1 MKRKRSRSLLRF
13 KRLSRVL
20 LVAVLFV
27 AGLGVMALGQAAYS
41 GSPTPSPA
49 VATELINVGQESSD
63 GVWKF
68 ADDKLSQL
76 VEQEV
81 GPLRSYRRLSLGRAA
96 LSAILR
102 QAPMESR
109 AASDQRPILTLPSPD
124 GTFLRFSIVESPILA
139 PELAARFPEIKTYT
153 ARGIDDPTVTTRFD
167 WTALGFHAII
177 LSSKGTVL
185 IEPSTLGDFENYIVY
200 FQVSAVVDPAECAV
214 TTDEQQSVL
223 MKNSIAEQTTA
234 TPSNVTSGT
243 NLRTYRL
250 AAAATAE
257 YTQAYGGGTVPG
269 GLSAVTTT
277 INLVNAIYERD
288 VAIRLT
294 LIGNNDAIIFTNSA
308 TDGYTSDN
316 LTLLIGEN
324 QTKLDTVIGSAN
336 YDIGHVFDGRLLT
349 GGAFSW
355 LGQASIGS
363 VCLNGSKARGVDI
376 FRSVSP
382 TSIYAYY
389 SAAHEIGHQ
398 FGASHTFNT
407 TSGSCGGQRIPA
419 TAYEPF
425 NGSTIMAYRLACS
438 PDDLASTDTYFH
450 NASIEQIVNFTTVG
464 GGSGCPVVSTT
475 GNDPPTVDAGA
486 SFTIPMGTPF
496 VLTAT
501 GSDPNG
507 DSLSFG
513 WEEFD
518 LGTAAP
524 PNTDDGSRPIFRSF
538 LPTASPFRTFP
549 RLQDIL
555 TGTPTNGESLPT
567 TTRTM
572 NFRVT
577 ARDNRAG
584 GGGVNSDA
592 TQVNVR
598 ADAGPFTVTLPAS
611 ATTWTTGSTQTVNW
625 NVANTNS
632 GAVNTANVRIAL
644 STDGGVTFPIVLA
657 NNTPNDG
664 AEVVAI
670 PGTPAGGGT
679 ARVKVEAAGNI
690 FFNISQGFTITGA
703 ANTIPTISS
712 FSPGSGSPGTS
723 VTVNGTNFINPSS
736 VSFNGVNASFT
747 VNSTISIAATVPA
760 GATTGPISVTTAS
773 GTALSANSFVVL
785 AGSNIQLSSAT
796 YAASENDL
804 RVQISVSRTGD
815 TSGAATV
822 DFKTTDTDTFTVN
835 CATKQGAAYGR
846 CDFATVVGTVNFAAG
861 ETTKT
866 FAVPIINDSYAEGN
880 ETFTVVLSNPT
891 GATLGSA
898 STATVTISDNETVDG
913 ANPILLTD
921 DTGIAFFVRQHYLDF
936 LGREPEPGEPWSNV
950 LRNCGNQFNTDP
962 NSPSA
967 GCDRITVSGAF
978 FGSPEFKDK
987 GIYVID
993 FYRVSFNRLPT
1004 YAEFAQDLASVTGAT
1019 AAETNARRAAFANNF
1034 VQRTEFVNIYGGMN
1048 NTTFVST
1055 LMSGGQGQAYNL
1067 TSITTP
1073 DPATPDGPTKITLT
1087 TTDLISRLDAPTMT
1101 RAQVLRAIVQSD
1113 QISLNL
1119 EAVNAFVASQYYG
1132 YLRRTPD
1139 TGGFNGWVTYLRN
1152 NPTDFRTMVNG
1163 FMNST
1168 EFRLRFG
1175 PS

>member
-1 MKRKRSRSLLRF
+1 
-13 KRLSRVL
+13 
-20 LVAVLFV
+20 
-27 AGLGVMALGQAAYS
+27 MALEKTAYS
-41 GSPTPSPA
+41 GSATPSPTA
-49 VATELINVGQESSD
+49 DTTLASDRQESSD

-68 ADDKLSQL
+68 TEDNLSQIAAP
-76 VEQEV
+76 QD
-81 GPLRSYRRLSLGRAA
+81 GPLRSYRRLNLSRAA
-96 LSAILR
+96 LSAILS
-102 QAPMESR
+102 QAPIESS
-109 AASDQRPILTLPSPD
+109 AAGEKRPILSLPSAD

-153 ARGIDDPTVTTRFD
+153 ARGIDDPNVITRFD

-185 IEPSTLGDFENYIVY
+185 IEPSTLGNFENYIVY
-200 FQVSAVVDPAECAV
+200 FQGNAVIDSAECAV
-214 TTDEQQSVL
+214 TTDEQQSAL
-223 MKNSIAEQTTA
+223 MKNPSAKQTSA
-234 TPSNVTSGT
+234 PPSDVTSGT

-269 GLSAVTTT
+269 GLSAITTT
-277 INLVNAIYERD
+277 INLVDAIYERD

-294 LIGNNDAIIFTNSA
+294 LIGNNDAIIFTDSA
-308 TDGYTSDN
+308 TDGYTSDSAN
-316 LTLLIGEN
+316 LLIGEN
-324 QTKLDTVIGSAN
+324 QTKLDSVIGSAN
-336 YDIGHVFDGRLLT
+336 YDVGHVFDGRLLT

-355 LGQASIGS
+355 VGLGSFGV
-363 VCLNGSKARGVDI
+363 VCQNGSKARGVDI

-382 TSIYAYY
+382 TSVYAYY

-398 FGASHTFNT
+398 FNATHTFNT
-407 TSGSCGGQRIPA
+407 TSGTCGGQRAPS

-425 NGSTIMAYRLACS
+425 NGSTIMAYRLACA

-464 GGSGCPVVSTT
+464 GGSGCPVVSNT
-475 GNDPPTVDAGA
+475 GNDPPTVDAGP

-538 LPTASPFRTFP
+538 LPTASPARTFP

-555 TGTPTNGESLPT
+555 AGTTTNGESLPT

-577 ARDNRAG
+577 ARDNRTG

-598 ADAGPFTVTLPAS
+598 ADAGPFTVTSPS
-611 ATTWTTGSTQTVNW
+611 SGTTWTTGSTQTVNW
-625 NVANTNS
+625 NVAGTNS
-632 GAVNTANVRIAL
+632 GAVNTANVRITL
-644 STDGGVTFPIVLA
+644 STDGVTFPIVLA

-664 AEVVAI
+664 SEVVTI
-670 PGTPAGGGT
+670 PGTPAGAGM
-679 ARVKVEAAGNI
+679 ARVKVEAVGNI
-690 FFNISQGFTITGA
+690 FFNISRGFTITGA
-703 ANTIPTISS
+703 SNVIPTISS
-712 FSPGSGSPGTS
+712 FSPGSGSSGTS
-723 VTVNGTNFINPSS
+723 VTINGTNFISPSS

-747 VNSTISIAATVPA
+747 LNSTINITATVPG

-773 GTALSANSFVVL
+773 GTALSANNFIVQGATV
-785 AGSNIQLSSAT
+785 QFSSTT
-796 YAASENDL
+796 YTASESDL
-804 RVQISVSRTGD
+804 RVEISVNRNGD
-815 TSGAATV
+815 PSGAATV
-822 DFKTTDTDTFTVN
+822 DYKTTDTDTFTVG
-835 CATKQGAAYGR
+835 CATKQGTAYGR
-846 CDFATVVGTVNFAAG
+846 CDFATVVGTLSFAAG
-861 ETTKT
+861 ETSKS
-866 FAVPIINDSYAEGN
+866 FSVPIINDAYAEGN
-880 ETFTVVLSNPT
+880 ETFGVVLSNPT
-891 GATLGSA
+891 GATLGSSA
-898 STATVTISDNETVDG
+898 TATVTINDNETVDG

-921 DTGIAFFVRQHYLDF
+921 DAGIAFFVRQHYLDF

-987 GIYVID
+987 GLYVID
-993 FYRVSFNRLPT
+993 FYRVAFNRLPT

-1019 AAETNARRAAFANNF
+1019 AAETNAKRAAFATNF
-1034 VQRTEFVNIYGGMN
+1034 VQRTELVNIYGAMSN
-1048 NTTFVST
+1048 ATFVNT

-1073 DPATPDGPTKITLT
+1073 DPAAPDGPAKVTLT
-1087 TTDLISRLDAPTMT
+1087 TNDLIDRLNGVGGTLT

-1139 TGGFNGWVTYLRN
+1139 TVGFNGWVTYLRN

-1163 FMNST
+1163 FVNST
-1168 EFRLRFG
+1168 EYRLRFG
-1175 PS
+1175 PL